1 MAVHNPPSDIVMST
15 GEMVDAALVGLD
27 LGEFATIPSLPCIAD
42 WDAFEAARQKLLP
55 NLSRARPAARY
66 REQPNTQ
73 RPTSSQGGN
82 SGKRL
87 QQRMRKPV
95 ARRIGFRTKPEDVR
109 RS

>member
-1 MAVHNPPSDIVMST
+1 MRLKCFR
-15 GEMVDAALVGLD
+15 ED
-27 LGEFATIPSLPCIAD
+27 LYYRLNVLSLSLPALRERGAD
-42 WDAFEAARQKLLP
+42 VLHLAEHFLDIYGNQPGCERYRLSEAARQKLLP

-87 QQRMRKPV
+87 P
-95 ARRIGFRTKPEDVR
+95 ARRGPSLCSR
-109 RS
+109 